1 MPRPKV
7 NIYCFFENSVLMFK
21 SVKADYNREYDCYFV
36 DAVDMEKKVER
47 AALDYE
53 FPIFDLH
60 FEKYGTTY
68 RCSDIYVDKQKN
80 KASIKFVFEN
90 RNKYFQFYNEEN
102 AANIFSKI
110 ELFAMPPFKPTGEMF
125 ELHSL
130 CRSNLLKSSYIS
142 GLHIID
148 DDGMCLY
155 FSGGRIDGDSLMHT
169 LKNLQLGYFSIFIDF
184 EED

>member
-1 MPRPKV
+1 
-7 NIYCFFENSVLMFK
+7 
-21 SVKADYNREYDCYFV
+21 
-36 DAVDMEKKVER
+36 
-47 AALDYE
+47 
-53 FPIFDLH
+53 
-60 FEKYGTTY
+60 
-68 RCSDIYVDKQKN
+68 
-80 KASIKFVFEN
+80 
-90 RNKYFQFYNEEN
+90 
-102 AANIFSKI
+102 
-110 ELFAMPPFKPTGEMF
+110 MPPFKPTGEMF

-184 EED
+184 EEDWSAGSIVEKLNAERQYEVTSLQSVQYVGLP

>member
-1 MPRPKV
+1 MDV
-7 NIYCFFENSVLMFK
+7 
-21 SVKADYNREYDCYFV
+21 
-36 DAVDMEKKVER
+36 
-47 AALDYE
+47 
-53 FPIFDLH
+53 
-60 FEKYGTTY
+60 
-68 RCSDIYVDKQKN
+68 
-80 KASIKFVFEN
+80 KFVFEN